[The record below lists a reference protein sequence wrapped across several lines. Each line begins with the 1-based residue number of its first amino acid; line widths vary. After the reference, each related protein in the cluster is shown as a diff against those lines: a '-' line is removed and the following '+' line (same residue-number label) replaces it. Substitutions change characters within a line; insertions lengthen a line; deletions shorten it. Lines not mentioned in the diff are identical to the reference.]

1 MIITTEHALIQL
13 SPSELGVSKSTNTNM
28 QTQAQVPMLTFQIPT
43 WTHLPDAATKKN
55 DCSLPLKLK
64 CKYD

>member
-13 SPSELGVSKSTNTNM
+13 SSSELGVSKSTNTNM

-43 WTHLPDAATKKN
+43 WTHLPDAATKKTTV
-55 DCSLPLKLK
+55 SYPKK
-64 CKYD
+64 